1 MNPGATFKVH
11 LRGANSGETLVCA
24 AQYFLRRFFFRIF
37 PVAVFGRAST
47 NSMER
52 GHLKWARRERQNSIN
67 SDSLSWHPGFTTT
80 NPLGTS
86 PHFPSGT
93 GMTAAS

>member
-1 MNPGATFKVH
+1 MNRTLPSELH
-11 LRGANSGETLVCA
+11 LRGVNSGETFVCP

-52 GHLKWARRERQNSIN
+52 GHLKWARRERQNSSN
-67 SDSLSWHPGFTTT
+67 SNSLSWDPGFMTT

-86 PHFPSGT
+86 PHLSSGA
-93 GMTAAS
+93 GMEAAS